1 MTDATPPPRPWPRW
15 IEEIVALVTRVR
27 DDRLPQMAAS
37 LAYRTL
43 LGLVPVLV
51 VATVVARGLMA
62 ERFPVFVGQIIELL
76 GLQGIEVVSN
86 GQPMALDEWVRELVS
101 RAAEVNLA
109 TLGWVGVTFVVVTAI
124 WLVAGVE
131 DSLNQIA
138 RSKTSRTWSR
148 RILLYWFLLT
158 AGPMILAAVPF
169 VSTQLMRVSDGL
181 PQWTWFVSVAK
192 VSFSVGLTWL
202 LLWVIYTVVPT
213 TELKM
218 RDLVLGAFAAA
229 ICIEVGRRFLGVYVM
244 HVLTSNRSVYGSLGI
259 APIFMLWLYFM
270 WLFVLVGVSLA
281 SHVDD
286 RRRAAAMR
294 RATQARAP

>member
-15 IEEIVALVTRVR
+15 IEEIVALVVRIR

-62 ERFPVFVGQIIELL
+62 ERFPEFVGQIIEML

-86 GQPMALDEWVRELVS
+86 GEPMALDEWVRELVA
-101 RAAEVNLA
+101 RAGEVNLA
-109 TLGWVGVTFVVVTAI
+109 TLGWVGVSFVIVTAI

-131 DSLNQIA
+131 DALNQIA
-138 RSKTSRTWSR
+138 RSKNSRTWSR

-169 VSTQLMRVSDGL
+169 VSTKLMSIAEGL
-181 PQWTWFVSVAK
+181 PQLTWLLSFAK
-192 VSFSVGLTWL
+192 SAFSVGLTWL

-213 TELKM
+213 TELRK
-218 RDLVLGAFAAA
+218 RDLMLGAFAAA
-229 ICIEVGRRFLGVYVM
+229 LCIEIGRRFLGVYVM

-270 WLFVLVGVSLA
+270 WLFVLLGVSLA
-281 SHVDD
+281 SHVDV

-294 RATQARAP
+294 RATQAPGP

>member
-1 MTDATPPPRPWPRW
+1 MTAAPVQPRQWPRP
-15 IEEIVALVTRVR
+15 IEEVIALVVRIR

-43 LGLVPVLV
+43 LGMVPMLV

-62 ERFPVFVGQIIELL
+62 ENFPTFVGQIIELL
-76 GLQGIEVVSN
+76 GLNGIEVVSD
-86 GQPMALDEWVRELVS
+86 GKPVALDSWVQQLV
-101 RAAEVNLA
+101 AQAGTVNLS
-109 TLGWVGVTFVVVTAI
+109 TLGWVGVTVVVVTAI

-138 RSKTSRTWSR
+138 RSKISRTWAR

-158 AGPMILAAVPF
+158 AGPMILATVPF
-169 VSTQLMRVSDGL
+169 VTTRLSAASASL
-181 PQWTWFVSVAK
+181 PQWVGLIWFAK
-192 VSFSVGLTWL
+192 FAFSIGLTWL

-213 TELKM
+213 TELEM
-218 RDLVLGAFAAA
+218 RDLITGAFFAAL
-229 ICIEVGRRFLGVYVM
+229 CIELGRRFLSVYVM
-244 HVLTSNRSVYGSLGI
+244 HVVNTKGSVYGSLGI

-270 WLFVLVGVSLA
+270 WMFVLLGVSLA

-286 RRRAAAMR
+286 RRRVAAMR
-294 RATQARAP
+294 RATPTPPP

>member
-1 MTDATPPPRPWPRW
+1 M
-15 IEEIVALVTRVR
+15 LVTRVR

-51 VATVVARGLMA
+51 VATVVARGLMG
-62 ERFPVFVGQIIELL
+62 ENFPVFVGQIIEAL
-76 GLQGIEVVSN
+76 GFQGIEVVSN
-86 GQPMALDEWVRELVS
+86 GQPMALDAWVRELIA
-101 RAAEVNLA
+101 RAGEVNLA
-109 TLGWVGVTFVVVTAI
+109 TLGWVGVTIVLVTAI

-131 DSLNQIA
+131 DSFNQIA
-138 RSKTSRTWSR
+138 RSKLSRTWAR

-169 VSTQLMRVSDGL
+169 VSTKLMAFSEGL
-181 PQWTWFVSVAK
+181 PQWTWLLSLAK
-192 VSFSVGLTWL
+192 VAFSVGLTWL

-213 TELKM
+213 TELRK
-218 RDLVLGAFAAA
+218 RDLMLGAFVAAV
-229 ICIEVGRRFLGVYVM
+229 CIELGRRFLGVYVM

-270 WLFVLVGVSLA
+270 WLFVLLGVSLA

-294 RATQARAP
+294 RATPAPIP